1 VLAVIGNVGTPTA
14 IAAVPIADEQKTLF
28 FAPFTGAGFL
38 RRNPPDRYVINFRA
52 SYEEETAAMIDAL
65 IDKADLKP
73 EEIAFFTQR
82 DAYGDAGFS
91 AGLAAL
97 KRHGLKSEQG
107 IVNVRYERN
116 TVAVENAVAD
126 LLEAEP
132 APRAVVM
139 VGTYLPC
146 AKLIKLSRE
155 ANLNVLFLGVSF
167 VGSQGLAEA
176 LDGADAPVIITQV
189 VPPPSDDS
197 IPMVREYEADLRAN
211 DPTASG
217 GFAEFEG
224 YIVSR
229 ILTLALSTI
238 KGSPTRETVIDA
250 LEHLGQF
257 DIGLGESLNLN
268 LNEHQASHRIWP
280 TVLRNGKFV
289 PFQWSQ
295 ITTFFGKEGQR

>member
-52 SYEEETAAMIDAL
+52 SYAEETAAMIDAL

-126 LLEAEP
+126 LLAAEP

-155 ANLNVLFLGVSF
+155 ASLHVLFLGVSF

-197 IPMVREYEADLRAN
+197 IPMVREYEADLRAH
-211 DPTASG
+211 PTASG

-224 YIVSR
+224 YIASR